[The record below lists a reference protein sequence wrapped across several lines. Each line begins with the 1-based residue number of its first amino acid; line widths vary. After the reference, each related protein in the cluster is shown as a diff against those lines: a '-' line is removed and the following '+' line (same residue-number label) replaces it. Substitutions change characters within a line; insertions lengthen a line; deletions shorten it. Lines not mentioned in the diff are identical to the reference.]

1 MKKRLWKKA
10 QIEIPEMSFGA
21 ASLSG
26 EGGGY
31 GFGDITQVDAI
42 KLVLSAYEQ
51 GFRLFDTAP
60 IYGFGLSEKR
70 LGLALKK
77 IRDQVLIVSKGGIT
91 WHENK
96 RVNLTNEPK
105 VIESMLHQSL
115 RDLQTDYLDLYMI
128 HWPDPRVDIRRPLE
142 VLKVAQEK
150 GKIRF
155 IGLCNTNIE
164 ELEKGKEICDISMVQ
179 NEFNLFANE
188 IKNDL
193 FPYLL
198 THEIGFMSWG
208 TLDKGILSG
217 TVSMDRKYDA
227 SDARSWAPWWKNQNL
242 KEKLEQV
249 KKWEENLPE
258 GKTIMDFALEFNL
271 SFSEITTVLLGIK
284 KLDQLNIKRCK

>member
-10 QIEIPEMSFGA
+10 QIEIPEISFGA

-31 GFGDITQVDAI
+31 GFGEISEENAV
-42 KLVLSAYEQ
+42 KLVLKAYEK

-70 LGLALKK
+70 LGKALKNL
-77 IRDQVLIVSKGGIT
+77 RDQVLLISKGGIT

-115 RDLQTDYLDLYMI
+115 KDLKTDYIDLYMI

-142 VLKVAQEK
+142 VLKEAQEK

-155 IGLCNTNIE
+155 IGLCNTNVE
-164 ELEKGKEICDISMVQ
+164 ELKKAQEICEISMVQ
-179 NEFNLFANE
+179 NEFNLF
-188 IKNDL
+188 KNDIQHDL

-198 THEIGFMSWG
+198 EHDIGFMSWG

-217 TVSMDRKYDA
+217 TVTLDRKYDA
-227 SDARSWAPWWKNQNL
+227 SDARSWAPWWKGQDL
-242 KEKLEQV
+242 ASKLEQV
-249 KKWEENLPE
+249 KKWEENLPQ
-258 GKTIMDFALEFNL
+258 GKTMLQAAIDFNL
-271 SFSEITTVLLGIK
+271 TFKEMTTLLIGIK
-284 KLDQLNIKRCK
+284 NMNQLNLITL

>member
-10 QIEIPEMSFGA
+10 QIEIPEISFGA

-31 GFGDITQVDAI
+31 GFGEISEENAI
-42 KLVLSAYEQ
+42 KLVLKAYEK
-51 GFRLFDTAP
+51 GYRLFDTAP

-70 LGLALKK
+70 LGKALKNL
-77 IRDQVLIVSKGGIT
+77 RDQVLLVSKGGIT

-105 VIESMLHQSL
+105 IIESMLHQSL
-115 RDLQTDYLDLYMI
+115 KDLKTDYIDLYMI
-128 HWPDPRVDIRRPLE
+128 HWPDPRVDIRRPLD
-142 VLKVAQEK
+142 VLKEAQDK

-155 IGLCNTNIE
+155 IGLCNTSIE
-164 ELEKGKEICDISMVQ
+164 ELNKAQEICEISMVQ

-198 THEIGFMSWG
+198 KHEIGFMSWG

-249 KKWEENLPE
+249 KKWQENLPQ

-271 SFSEITTVLLGIK
+271 SFKEITTVLIGVK
-284 KLDQLNIKRCK
+284 TLDQLNIRFGR

>member
-10 QIEIPEMSFGA
+10 QIEIPEISFGA

-31 GFGDITQVDAI
+31 GFGEMSEENAV
-42 KLVLSAYEQ
+42 KLVLKAYEK

-70 LGLALKK
+70 LGKALKNL
-77 IRDQVLIVSKGGIT
+77 RDQVLLVSKGGIT

-115 RDLQTDYLDLYMI
+115 KDLKTDYIDLYMI

-142 VLKVAQEK
+142 VLKEAQEK

-155 IGLCNTNIE
+155 IGLCNTTVD
-164 ELEKGKEICDISMVQ
+164 ELEKAKEVCEISMVQ
-179 NEFNLFANE
+179 NEFNLF
-188 IKNDL
+188 KNDIQHDL

-198 THEIGFMSWG
+198 EHDIGFMSWG

-217 TVSMDRKYDA
+217 TVTLDRKYDA
-227 SDARSWAPWWKNQNL
+227 SDARSWAPWWKGQDL
-242 KEKLEQV
+242 ASKLEQV
-249 KKWEENLPE
+249 KKWEENLSE
-258 GKTIMDFALEFNL
+258 GKTMMEFAVEFNL
-271 SFSEITTVLLGIK
+271 SFKEITTALIGIK
-284 KLDQLNIKRCK
+284 SIGQLDSL